1 MIIDPIHAENARI
14 AHSIYLNSRNSGNDA
29 LQWQKYSAQAQEQVL
44 AALRASD
51 FLQDIEGALQ
61 QSGGHSLVFRQ
72 MLAPPLSQDQLRI
85 LCPIWRKSSEINSTP
100 LSMTVAAAVA
110 EVFQSRFDLD
120 LFDRLAA
127 ARNEPADAIAI
138 LAAPIVQLIAF
149 QRTSTQSRGESAG
162 AQESSV
168 IQLLQAQGWT
178 KLKTV
183 PIHEPATIPP
193 KSFMHK
199 TRFAVENG
207 SFQKVD
213 IACGLSRTSVLAM
226 ECKVTNDATNSV
238 KRINDI
244 IKKADAWQRHWGN
257 FVVTAALLQGVIKDS
272 DVQRLADRG
281 VEVFWS
287 HNLPAFNAWL
297 ADRTRA

>member
-1 MIIDPIHAENARI
+1 MIIDPNHAENARI
-14 AHSIYLNSRNSGNDA
+14 ARSIYLSSRNSENDA
-29 LQWQKYSAQAQEQVL
+29 LEWQKYSAHAQEQVL

-51 FLQDIEGALQ
+51 FLQDIESALQ
-61 QSGGHSLVFRQ
+61 QSGGHTLVFRH
-72 MLAPPLSQDQLRI
+72 MLAPPISQDQLRI
-85 LCPIWRKSSEINSTP
+85 LCPTWSKSSEIKSTP
-100 LSMTVAAAVA
+100 LSINVAVA
-110 EVFQSRFDLD
+110 VADVFRSRFDLD

-127 ARNEPADAIAI
+127 ARNKPADAIAI
-138 LAAPIVQLIAF
+138 LAAPIVNLIAF
-149 QRTSTQSRGESAG
+149 QRTSTQSRGKSAG
-162 AQESSV
+162 EQENSV
-168 IQLLQAQGWT
+168 IELLEAQGWT

-183 PIHEPATIPP
+183 PIREPATIPP
-193 KSFMHK
+193 KSFMYK
-199 TRFAVENG
+199 TRFAAENG
-207 SFQKVD
+207 SYQEVD

-226 ECKVTNDATNSV
+226 ECKVTNDETNSV

-287 HNLPAFNAWL
+287 HDLPAFNTWL
-297 ADRTRA
+297 QERTRT